1 MFNLNFMTIALV
13 LTLNAAALTANTARA
28 DESTGH
34 MTNFDNVE
42 WKTVGEG
49 VEEAILWG
57 DEKENNAVWAFRM
70 QPGVEFSV
78 HAHTH
83 DYHGIAIQGTWVHI
97 DAEGNE
103 AAAAQEAFAF
113 VKGGEFHGDRC
124 EGPEVCITL
133 VDLDGPRDLYF
144 PQ

>member
-1 MFNLNFMTIALV
+1 MLNLNSMTTALV
-13 LTLNAAALTANTARA
+13 LTLSATALLATATSA
-28 DESTGH
+28 DENSGH
-34 MTNFDNVE
+34 LTNFDNVA

-57 DEKENNAVWAFRM
+57 SEEENNAIWAFRM
-70 QPGVEFSV
+70 QPGVEFPL

-83 DYHGIAIQGTWVHI
+83 DYHGLAVQGTWVHI

-103 AAAAQEAFAF
+103 ATAAQEAFAF

-133 VDLDGPRDLYF
+133 IDLDGPRDLYF

>member
-1 MFNLNFMTIALV
+1 MLNLKSITATLALSLSV
-13 LTLNAAALTANTARA
+13 AALSATVA
-28 DESTGH
+28 DAEESSGH
-34 MTNFDNVE
+34 LINFDDVA
-42 WKTVGEG
+42 WKAVGEG

-57 DEKENNAVWAFRM
+57 SEEENNAIWAFRM
-70 QPGVEFSV
+70 QPGVEFPL

-83 DYHGIAIQGTWVHI
+83 DYHGLAVQGTWAHI

-144 PQ
+144 PE

>member
-1 MFNLNFMTIALV
+1 MIMNTYIKMAAV
-13 LTLNAAALTANTARA
+13 AAVTLGGLINTAVA
-28 DESTGH
+28 GESHGH
-34 MTNFDNVE
+34 IVNVDDVAWTE
-42 WKTVGEG
+42 ISPGAEQAVFWGSEEEG
-49 VEEAILWG
+49 NAI
-57 DEKENNAVWAFRM
+57 WAFRM
-70 QPGVEFSV
+70 QPGVEFPL

-83 DYHGIAIQGTWVHI
+83 DYHGIALQGNWTHI
-97 DAEGNE
+97 
-103 AAAAQEAFAF
+103 AADGSTQTHGQEAFAY